1 MILKGKLTTPLLS
14 ESRLQKKDKS
24 EKAQDNHG
32 FRFNQQKLFKGEVTI
47 FQTKQS
53 GDNLIIRLIEL
64 EVDYKVVKARQ
75 LLKSIKE
82 RLV

>member
-1 MILKGKLTTPLLS
+1 MRVDFRKN
-14 ESRLQKKDKS
+14 DKS

-32 FRFNQQKLFKGEVTI
+32 FRFNQHKLFKGEVTI